1 MLIFLHVLKDE
12 AKLTI
17 SLVLQCVKCREDFFN
32 KRVMTTS
39 KVKARSLLPM
49 KSSLMEFNS
58 SCPSVDIKEKVS
70 VEAL

>member
-1 MLIFLHVLKDE
+1 MVNSFETEIVLIFLHILKDE

-58 SCPSVDIKEKVS
+58 SF
-70 VEAL
+70 LQ